1 MADKVLVLGAH
12 GFVGG
17 AVVRALAAAPG
28 FEPVAGVRRPRAGHE
43 GIEQRPC
50 DATDAAAL
58 GAALRGIPFAVCC
71 VLGNRATMV
80 AATRTLCDAARRAG
94 MPRIVLISSMAVY
107 GPATGLVDEMAP
119 LDGSLGAYG
128 AAKVECERVTRAFIE
143 AGGAATTLRPGI
155 VYGPGGEQWVGRLG
169 RLLRAGR
176 VGDLGAL
183 GDGLC
188 NLIYGDDLG
197 AAVVA
202 ALGAPGAAGEA
213 INLAEPH
220 PVTWNE
226 VLTELGC
233 AIGVPYV
240 RRLSERRLRVEAKLL
255 APGLQAAKLVA
266 QRLGLRPGLLPEPIP
281 PSLLRLWQQ
290 DIRLD
295 HRKAD
300 ALLGVPRTPRAA
312 GLARAAEWF
321 LAREG
326 ARARPAG
333 AREARA

>member
-1 MADKVLVLGAH
+1 VPSCARSLPHPASSPS
-12 GFVGG
+12 
-17 AVVRALAAAPG
+17 PG
-28 FEPVAGVRRPRAGHE
+28 CGDRGPGVTGSSSAS
-43 GIEQRPC
+43 C

-58 GAALRGIPFAVCC
+58 DAALQSIPFAVCS
-71 VLGNRATMV
+71 VLGNRATMA
-80 AATRTLCDAARRAG
+80 AATRNLCDAARWTG
-94 MPRIVLISSMAVY
+94 MRRIVLLSTMAVY
-107 GPATGLVDEMAP
+107 GPATGLVDETAP

-128 AAKVECERVTRAFIE
+128 AAKVECERVARAFVE

-155 VYGPGGEQWVGRLG
+155 VYGPGGEQWIGRLG

-183 GDGLC
+183 GDGAC

-202 ALGAPGAAGEA
+202 ALSAPGAAGEA
-213 INLAEPH
+213 INLAEPD

-226 VLTELGC
+226 VFTELGC

-255 APGLQAAKLVA
+255 APDLQAAKVVGS
-266 QRLGLRPGLLPEPIP
+266 RLGLRPGILPDPIP

-290 DIRLD
+290 EIRLD

-300 ALLGVPRTPRAA
+300 ALPDFPRTLRAT

-321 LAREG
+321 LAQERG
-326 ARARPAG
+326 AARLAG